1 MRKASLSLGIGMVIL
16 GLISLFVTGLAALVL
31 QGAFHN
37 LAANITVPTQAPIAI
52 EVEPGETYTIARELA
67 GPHITIN
74 RPILIPPPDLTITIT
89 DAVTNQP
96 IATTPDDWW
105 LAQNFFGLKRERRSI
120 ATFVA
125 PDHRPEKTRVLV
137 DIRGTFDHD
146 QVYAVGPSA
155 ALYKKRYQIQLLIG
169 VFASGFCILFGMGA
183 CIYRLSRP
191 LSLDSDDGLL
201 TP

>member
-1 MRKASLSLGIGMVIL
+1 MRKASLTVGIGMVIL
-16 GLISLFVTGLAALVL
+16 GLISLFITGLAALVL

-37 LAANITVPTQAPIAI
+37 LAVNITVPTEAPITI

-67 GPHITIN
+67 GPHLTVN

-89 DAVTNQP
+89 DAVSNQP

-105 LAQNFFGLKRERRSI
+105 MAQNFFGLKRERRSI
-120 ATFVA
+120 ASFVA
-125 PDHRPEKTRVLV
+125 PDHGPETTRVLV

-155 ALYKKRYQIQLLIG
+155 AVYKKRYQVQLLIG

-191 LSLDSDDGLL
+191 VSLDADDGLL